1 MTDTDERIELCAFW
15 GSDGEAEVRMSYRD
29 WLHVC
34 AGGKLSRT
42 GRTHRDREEG
52 IGIEEVD
59 VHWTFKDREVY
70 ADCDDGLE
78 CYIGSLDGLY
88 RFDALHPDEK
98 VEVLSRAEARRRL
111 ATMHEGGE

>member
-15 GSDGEAEVRMSYRD
+15 GSDGEAELRMSYRD

-42 GRTHRDREEG
+42 GGTHRECKD
-52 IGIEEVD
+52 GIEEVD
-59 VHWTFKDREVY
+59 VNWSFKDRKVY

-88 RFDALHPDEK
+88 RIDTLHPDQK

-111 ATMHEGGE
+111 ATMPG